1 MLIYELLKDGY
12 FLRPNPQNSRQKKYA
27 ILMKGKGTSVRYVSY
42 SEVRPLKEVLRKS
55 PKHAGWVLNLKAIR
69 SLRGNTTLKR
79 AYKQVKSKSTGI
91 LCAICGRDH
100 GVSPNNKHLYNGF
113 KDGDTGETIGWS
125 CRDAHYDRKVNSV
138 HGGKYTEMP
147 VVL

>member
-12 FLRPNPQNSRQKKYA
+12 FLRPNPQNSR
-27 ILMKGKGTSVRYVSY
+27 
-42 SEVRPLKEVLRKS
+42 
-55 PKHAGWVLNLKAIR
+55 
-69 SLRGNTTLKR
+69 
-79 AYKQVKSKSTGI
+79 STGI